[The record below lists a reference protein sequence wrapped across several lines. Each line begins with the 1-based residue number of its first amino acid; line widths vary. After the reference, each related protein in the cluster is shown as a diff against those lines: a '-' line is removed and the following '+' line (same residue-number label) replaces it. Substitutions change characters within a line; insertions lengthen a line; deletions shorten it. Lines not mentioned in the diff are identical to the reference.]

1 MSTTLKDNDS
11 DSDVEFEDVPLP
23 TATNDTPS
31 LRPSLQRAEWTP
43 TLYLPQQRDVPI
55 PHGSEEETQL
65 RDRLSHGI
73 DRINYR
79 RMKADMDMDAPGT
92 RASLRRYESFKE
104 LAGDVEHLVD
114 MLWVSATRKFF
125 LTSSL
130 DHFGKTWPCQSFI
143 AIYFGSFQRM
153 SPRLTQSQPQSK

>member
-1 MSTTLKDNDS
+1 MTTAPKDNDN

-23 TATNDTPS
+23 GATNDTPP
-31 LRPSLQRAEWTP
+31 LPPSLQRAQWTP
-43 TLYLPQQRDVPI
+43 TLFLPQQLNGPI

-92 RASLRRYESFKE
+92 RASLRRYESFKD
-104 LAGDVEHLVD
+104 LAVDVEHLVD
-114 MLWVSATRKFF
+114 MLWVSATR
-125 LTSSL
+125 
-130 DHFGKTWPCQSFI
+130 
-143 AIYFGSFQRM
+143 
-153 SPRLTQSQPQSK
+153 